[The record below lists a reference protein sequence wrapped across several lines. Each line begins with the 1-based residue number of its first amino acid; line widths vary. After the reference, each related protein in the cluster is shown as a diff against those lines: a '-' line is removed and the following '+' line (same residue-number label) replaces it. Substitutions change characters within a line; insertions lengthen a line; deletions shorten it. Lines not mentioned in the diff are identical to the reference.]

1 MGIRSA
7 LGADPRALHRMVL
20 GEALRIGGVGVGIG
34 LWFTTLV
41 VGVLGP
47 PGVRMFSAP
56 LFLLVAVVFVVA
68 AVGAARPSARL
79 AASADPKIV
88 MDVGGGG

>member
-1 MGIRSA
+1 
-7 LGADPRALHRMVL
+7 
-20 GEALRIGGVGVGIG
+20 
-34 LWFTTLV
+34 
-41 VGVLGP
+41 VLGP

-88 MDVGGGG
+88 MDAGGGS